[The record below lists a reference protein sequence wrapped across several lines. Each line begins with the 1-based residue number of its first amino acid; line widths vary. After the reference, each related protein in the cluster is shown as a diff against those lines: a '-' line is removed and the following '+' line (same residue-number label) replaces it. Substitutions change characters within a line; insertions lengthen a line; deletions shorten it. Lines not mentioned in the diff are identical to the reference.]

1 MTDPREPMAP
11 GASASPAIGELRVIA
26 GAHTGKMFAVR
37 DGAVLGREA
46 PADVVLAD
54 TTQEI
59 SRRHARISVHEGQT
73 MIEDLGSTNGTRLN
87 GESLTGRSVLG
98 AGDRI
103 QIGSATLQYTPAPVA
118 DPQVTRA
125 RPVAEPPADL
135 EATRARPVI
144 EPPAD
149 FEATRARPVI
159 EPAAGFDATRA
170 RPIVPVPPDG
180 LQVTSQRAV
189 SAAPAADG
197 TLRIVSGPGEGRVA
211 SVQGSAT
218 IGREPEC
225 DLQVLDGEVSRRHA
239 KVTITDKA
247 AVIDDLR
254 SANGTYVDGERIL
267 TTYPLAQGDQ
277 IEIGQATIELTSPVL
292 ADTPHRAPPSEVTG
306 MRDVIA
312 QPAKLLTADSSSRK
326 WWTLAAVCTTTFMLL
341 LDTTIVSVALPTI
354 SHSLKPS
361 FSDLQWIVDAYSL
374 MLAATLLTA
383 GSMADIFGRKRVL
396 IIGQIIFVIGSIGCG
411 LAQSSTWLDLTRG
424 LQGIGA
430 AAMAACALALIVQEF
445 PAGQRGVAF
454 GIYGGVNS
462 LSVAIGPLLG
472 GLLTQTIGWQAIFFI
487 NVPVGIAALYVIQ
500 RKVVNLPG
508 PPTSIDWGGAVTFSS
523 ALILITYG
531 VIEGNKYGWGSARE
545 VGVFAAGGLLL
556 VAFGVIEM
564 RRKQPMFD
572 LRLLRKPT
580 FNGVSIVGL
589 TLTGSLIATIF
600 FLTTWLQSVKGYSPI
615 ETGLRMLPLTVL
627 ALIVSP
633 TAGRLV
639 GKIPARF
646 PLGIGMALV
655 AVALLLMHQIE
666 GSSEWT
672 VLLPGLIVGGIGMG
686 VVMPQLSSTAVSIV
700 PPWRSGMAGGIN
712 QTFRQFGSTAGVAIL
727 GALLQHEVGK
737 SVATTVANTPLAS
750 HAGTFASSIT
760 VGGTPALLEAS
771 SPAARPLIHHLAE
784 VSYASGLKTVFLAGA
799 IFAILGA
806 IAGIALVRR
815 KDIYRPGSEAPPGQG
830 GGAGPG
836 RGGGMGAAGPPAAG
850 VPAGAGAGAGV
861 GAGRPGSPG

>member
-1 MTDPREPMAP
+1 MSDSHEPMAP
-11 GASASPAIGELRVIA
+11 GASPPRAIGELHVI
-26 GAHTGKMFAVR
+26 GGPHTGKMFAVR

-54 TTQEI
+54 ATQEI
-59 SRRHARISVHEGQT
+59 SRRHARIAVQDGQT
-73 MIEDLGSTNGTRLN
+73 MIEDLGSTNGTLLN
-87 GESLTGRSVLG
+87 GELLKGKSILQ
-98 AGDRI
+98 AGD
-103 QIGSATLQYTPAPVA
+103 QIRVGSATLQYTPAPVA
-118 DPQVTRA
+118 DPQVTRP
-125 RPVAEPPADL
+125 RSVAQ
-135 EATRARPVI
+135 
-144 EPPAD
+144 PPAD
-149 FEATRARPVI
+149 FEATRARAV
-159 EPAAGFDATRA
+159 
-170 RPIVPVPPDG
+170 VPPPPGG
-180 LQVTSQRAV
+180 LQVTSPRAV
-189 SAAPAADG
+189 AAAPPADG
-197 TLRIVSGPGEGRVA
+197 TLRIVSGPGEGREAAVR
-211 SVQGSAT
+211 GSAT

-239 KVTITDKA
+239 KVTITDQA
-247 AVIDDLR
+247 AVIDDLH
-254 SANGTYVDGERIL
+254 SANGTYVNGERIL
-267 TTYPLAQGDQ
+267 TTHTLAQGDQ

-292 ADTPHRAPPSEVTG
+292 ADTPRHVPPTEVTG

-396 IIGQIIFVIGSIGCG
+396 MIGQIIFVIGSIGCG

-472 GLLTQTIGWQAIFFI
+472 GLLTQAIGWQAIFFI
-487 NVPVGIAALYVIQ
+487 NVPVGIAALYVI
-500 RKVVNLPG
+500 RKKVVNLPG
-508 PPTSIDWGGAVTFSS
+508 PPTSIDWGGLVTFSF

-531 VIEGNKYGWGSARE
+531 VISGNKYGWGSGRE
-545 VGVFAAGGLLL
+545 VGVFAAGVLLL
-556 VAFGVIEM
+556 LAFGLNEM

-580 FNGVSIVGL
+580 FNGVSLVGL

-627 ALIVSP
+627 ALMVSP

-639 GKIPARF
+639 GKIPAKF

-655 AVALLLMHQIE
+655 AVALLLMHQID
-666 GSSEWT
+666 GTSEWT

-712 QTFRQFGSTAGVAIL
+712 QTFRQFGSTAGVAVL

-737 SVATTVANTPLAS
+737 SVATSVAHTPLAS

-760 VGGTPALLEAS
+760 VGGTPALLQAS
-771 SPAARPLIHHLAE
+771 SPAVRPLIHHLAE
-784 VSYASGLKTVFLAGA
+784 VSYASGLQTVFLAAA
-799 IFAILGA
+799 IFAIVGA
-806 IAGIALVRR
+806 VSAMALVRR
-815 KDIYRPGSEAPPGQG
+815 KDIYRPGSEAPPGQAG
-830 GGAGPG
+830 GPG
-836 RGGGMGAAGPPAAG
+836 RGVDAPPPAGAA
-850 VPAGAGAGAGV
+850 VGAGAGAGV
-861 GAGRPGSPG
+861 GPTAGVGAQ

>member
-1 MTDPREPMAP
+1 MSDSRESGPP
-11 GASASPAIGELRVIA
+11 GANSPPIGELRVI
-26 GAHTGKMFAVR
+26 GGPHTGKMFALR

-54 TTQEI
+54 TSQEI
-59 SRRHARISVHEGQT
+59 SRRHARISVHEGQA
-73 MIEDLGSTNGTRLN
+73 MIEDLGSTNGTYLN
-87 GESLTGRSVLG
+87 GELLKGKSVLR

-103 QIGSATLQYTPAPVA
+103 QLGSSALEYTPAPVA

-125 RPVAEPPADL
+125 RPVPG
-135 EATRARPVI
+135 
-144 EPPAD
+144 AD
-149 FEATRARPVI
+149 FEATRARPI
-159 EPAAGFDATRA
+159 PADLEATGA
-170 RPIVPVPPDG
+170 RPIPPPPPDG

-189 SAAPAADG
+189 AGAPAPAEG
-197 TLRIVSGPGEGRVA
+197 TLRIVSGTGAGREAPVL
-211 SVQGSAT
+211 GSAT
-218 IGREPEC
+218 IGRAPEC
-225 DLQVLDGEVSRRHA
+225 DLQVLDGEVSRVHA
-239 KVTITDKA
+239 KVTISDRK
-247 AVIDDLR
+247 AVIDDLH
-254 SANGTYVDGERIL
+254 SANGTYVNGERIL
-267 TTYPLAQGDQ
+267 TTYTLAPGDQ
-277 IEIGQATIELTSPVL
+277 IEIGQATIELSSPVL
-292 ADTPHRAPPSEVTG
+292 ANLPHHAVPSEVTG
-306 MRDVIA
+306 VRDVIA

-354 SHSLKPS
+354 SRSLHPS

-396 IIGQIIFVIGSIGCG
+396 MIGQSIFIVGSIGCG
-411 LAQSSTWLDLTRG
+411 LAQSSTALDLTRG

-430 AAMAACALALIVQEF
+430 AMMAACALALIVQEF
-445 PAGQRGVAF
+445 PAGERGVAF

-462 LSVAIGPLLG
+462 LSVAVGPLLG
-472 GLLTQTIGWQAIFFI
+472 GLLTQAIGWQAIFFI
-487 NVPVGIAALYVIQ
+487 NVPVGIVALYVI
-500 RKVVNLPG
+500 RKKLVNLPG
-508 PPTSIDWGGAVTFSS
+508 PPTSIDWGGLVTFSS

-531 VIEGNKYGWGSARE
+531 VISGNKYGWGSTRE
-545 VGVFAAGGLLL
+545 VAVFAAGVVLLL
-556 VAFGVIEM
+556 AFGVIET

-580 FNGVSIVGL
+580 FNGVSLVGL

-627 ALIVSP
+627 ALMVSP

-639 GKIPARF
+639 GKIPAKF

-655 AVALLLMHQIE
+655 AVALLLMHQIDS
-666 GSSEWT
+666 SSEWT

-712 QTFRQFGSTAGVAIL
+712 QTFRQFGSTAGVAVL

-737 SVATTVANTPLAS
+737 SVATSLAHTPLVAK
-750 HAGTFASSIT
+750 AGTFASSIT
-760 VGGTPALLEAS
+760 VGGTPALLEATA
-771 SPAARPLIHHLAE
+771 PPARPLIHHLAE
-784 VSYASGLKTVFLAGA
+784 VSYASGLKTVFLTAALVAIVGAVAG
-799 IFAILGA
+799 LV
-806 IAGIALVRR
+806 LVRR
-815 KDIYRPGSEAPPGQG
+815 KDLYRPGSEAPPGQG
-830 GGAGPG
+830 GGAGAM
-836 RGGGMGAAGPPAAG
+836 RGA
-850 VPAGAGAGAGV
+850 
-861 GAGRPGSPG
+861 GAGRPGGAGGLGGPGGPGGAGAPDGPGGARHGAAPTAS